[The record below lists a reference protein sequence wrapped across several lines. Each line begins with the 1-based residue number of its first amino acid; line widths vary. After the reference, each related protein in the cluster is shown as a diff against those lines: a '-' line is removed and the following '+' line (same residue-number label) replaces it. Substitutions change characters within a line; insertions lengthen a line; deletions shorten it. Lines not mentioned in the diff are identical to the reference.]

1 MTAHAN
7 LTEKSDVPFPKELIG
22 SRAVIQGAS
31 GAGKTY
37 AIRRILETTHGR
49 QDVEFSL
56 EADDHAVCAER

>member
-1 MTAHAN
+1 M
-7 LTEKSDVPFPKELIG
+7 E
-22 SRAVIQGAS
+22 VIQGAAS

-49 QDVEFSL
+49 HDLEFSL